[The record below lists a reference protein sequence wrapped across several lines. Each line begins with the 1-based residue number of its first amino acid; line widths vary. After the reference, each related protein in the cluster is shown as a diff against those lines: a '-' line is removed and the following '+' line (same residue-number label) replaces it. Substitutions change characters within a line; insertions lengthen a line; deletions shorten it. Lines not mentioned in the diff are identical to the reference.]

1 MAIRIKD
8 VARAAGVSEA
18 TVSLALNRSSLVN
31 QKTGQRIR
39 ALAKEMG
46 YAPNPYAKKLA
57 LQKSGVVGLVVP
69 DIENVYYAGLVRHI
83 NRFMRAAGYG
93 LSIAISENQPRMEA
107 DILDEMIR
115 NRVEGV
121 LLAPMNVKSERKDH
135 FERLERAGIP
145 LLFVTARYEGV
156 EANCVMCDLEKGM
169 RELVKHL
176 MERGCTHPVL
186 LTGPEGVQ
194 ALDERV
200 RGFLRVAGAEALVE
214 RLDEVSYSAACRS
227 VEQLL
232 WRGIRF
238 DALLCVNDLMALGA
252 MNILEAHGCKVPDQ
266 VSVCGFDDVVF
277 SRITEMPITTACQ
290 PLEQLAREAV
300 FQIERAMIGGEMQNI
315 LLDTRLVIRKSS
327 R

>member
-1 MAIRIKD
+1 MAVRMKD

-18 TVSLALNRSSLVN
+18 TVSLALNRSSMVN
-31 QKTGQRIR
+31 QKTAQRIR

-57 LQKSGVVGLVVP
+57 LQKSGLVGLVVP
-69 DIENVYYAGLVRHI
+69 DIENVYYAGLVKHV

-93 LSIAISENQPRMEA
+93 LSIAISENEPEMEA

-121 LLAPMNVKSERKDH
+121 ILAPMNVPQERLDH
-135 FERLERAGIP
+135 FERLKRAGIP

-156 EANCVMCDLEKGM
+156 RANWVMCDLEKGM
-169 RELVKHL
+169 REMVSHL
-176 MERGCTHPVL
+176 KERGCTHPVL

-194 ALDERV
+194 ALDARV
-200 RGFLRVAGAEALVE
+200 KGFLSAAGQDAHIE
-214 RLDEVSYSAACRS
+214 RLEEVSYSGACRT

-232 WRGIRF
+232 WQGVEF
-238 DALLCVNDLMALGA
+238 DALLCVNDIMALGA
-252 MNILEAHGCKVPDQ
+252 MNILAAHGRNVPDQ
-266 VSVCGFDDVVF
+266 VSVCGFDDVIF
-277 SRITEMPITTACQ
+277 SRMTEIPITTACQ

-300 FQIERAMIGGEMQNI
+300 FQIERAMVGGEMQDI
-315 LLDTRLVIRKSS
+315 LLDTRLIIRKSS